1 MAAGISANIE
11 FYLEGDRLPWGRP
24 VTLPSIA
31 VKELLEMLKPFVISC
46 IVDQVDRKGRGFRYT
61 VGLRFAGCDYV
72 RFNNELK
79 IDELADLRIDQE
91 SIELRIDIAVTAV
104 KEANECKD
112 WTDAVQPSDSA
123 VPEDTYH
130 RIGRAIPHDI
140 AQANLSGIEAYEV
153 LLARRKAGSPRSA
166 GDLTLWSVPIFDF
179 GDICFGDARVN
190 GFDLMASNGTVM
202 IVYYEPLDRN
212 MDVPAILDQIKEK
225 MPDQVTSGLPLMP
238 PYTFKDIHTSPSVQP
253 PTRPFT
259 GILQVAVL
267 FVDRTDC
274 RTEFPQG
281 LLFEMDTTDDAVK
294 VCEEKIM
301 VALAHADRKTR
312 KLLSSETYQ
321 DTWTFEIWVLPQTAV
336 PRKMHLWL
344 ARDHGVP
351 RQNRTANFSLVD
363 CLDVSEEEGTR
374 AKLFMQVV
382 VGPSNSREWMVTGS
396 SYMAGN
402 EVHGGADASIR
413 TAKHAGDVEIE
424 DSSGNRA
431 AESLVG
437 RPKTFAE
444 REARRLGEGF
454 GEGFHDGLKS
464 TSGHA
469 RRSSKRSA
477 SQNDSWYSAGLG
489 RLGCSDDW
497 VL

>member
-1 MAAGISANIE
+1 MAAGISANID
-11 FYLEGDRLPWGRP
+11 FYLEGDRLPWSRP
-24 VTLPSIA
+24 VTLPSMA
-31 VKELLEMLKPFVISC
+31 VRELPEMLKSFVISC
-46 IVDQVDRKGRGFRYT
+46 IADKVDRKGRGFRYT
-61 VGLRFAGCDYV
+61 VGLRTECHEYV
-72 RFNNELK
+72 RLNGELN
-79 IDELADLRIDQE
+79 IDKLADVFRYPNDRENRIH
-91 SIELRIDIAVTAV
+91 LRIDISPTASE
-104 KEANECKD
+104 EAGESKIL
-112 WTDAVQPSDSA
+112 TDAVQPGDSA
-123 VPEDTYH
+123 VPVPEDTYY
-130 RIGRAIPHDI
+130 RIGRTFAYDS
-140 AQANLSGIEAYEV
+140 ARTDFKGIEAYEV
-153 LLARRKAGSPRSA
+153 LLAQRKADSPDSVGA
-166 GDLTLWSVPIFDF
+166 VTLWSVPIFDF
-179 GDICFGDARVN
+179 GDVCFGDARVN
-190 GFDLMASNGTVM
+190 GFDLMTNNGN
-202 IVYYEPLDRN
+202 VYYEPLDRD
-212 MDVPAILDQIKEK
+212 MKVPEILSQIKEK
-225 MPDQVTSGLPLMP
+225 MPPQVRPGLPLMP
-238 PYTFKDIHTSPSVQP
+238 PYTWNDIHTSPSFQP

-267 FVDRTDC
+267 FVDRTDY

-281 LLFEMDTTDDAVK
+281 FLFELDTTDDAVK
-294 VCEEKIM
+294 VCVEKIM
-301 VALAHADRKTR
+301 GALAHADRKTR

-321 DTWTFEIWVLPQTAV
+321 DTWTSEIWVLPQTSV

-396 SYMAGN
+396 SFMAGN

-431 AESLVG
+431 AGSPVG

-454 GEGFHDGLKS
+454 GEGFHDGLKF

-477 SQNDSWYSAGLG
+477 SQNDS
-489 RLGCSDDW
+489 
-497 VL
+497 